1 MQLQVESVLHKDVKL
16 LSKLWHALDVLINEH
31 ENVQMPTQSS
41 IKSIVTYVVV
51 GEPRILKSTFVNQL
65 KGSPTLSKDLLTGFK
80 VDI

>member
-1 MQLQVESVLHKDVKL
+1 MQLQVESVLHEDVKL
-16 LSKLWHALDVLINEH
+16 LSKLWHALDVLIDEH

-65 KGSPTLSKDLLTGFK
+65 KGSPTLSKDWLIGIK